1 MKQTIDARG
10 WECPKPIIE
19 TKKLLDTMKEGTV
32 VTIVDDKLAVTN
44 LMNFSESMGYQV
56 SCTEGEKSGEFKI
69 EVTKTKSEY
78 DESVSATGSIVIQ
91 ITSNAYGSE
100 SDGLGESLMKAYLY
114 ALTEVAPLP
123 QTLLFIN
130 KGAFLTAA
138 DSPVLDSIKTL
149 EAEGV
154 EILTCGA
161 CINFFNL
168 NTTPEAGG
176 VTNMYAMVEKLNNA
190 KNAII
195 V

>member
-19 TKKLLDTMKEGTV
+19 TKKLLDTMREGTV
-32 VTIVDDKLAVTN
+32 LTIVDDNLAVTN
-44 LMNFSESMGYQV
+44 LTNFSESMGYQV
-56 SCTEGEKSGEFKI
+56 TCTEREKSGEFDI
-69 EVTKTKSEY
+69 EVTKTKSEH
-78 DESVSATGSIVIQ
+78 DDSVPAAGNIVIQ
-91 ITSNAYGSE
+91 ITTNSYGSE
-100 SDGLGESLMKAYLY
+100 SEGLGESLMKAYLY
-114 ALTEVAPLP
+114 ALTEAAPLP

-130 KGAFLTAA
+130 KGAFLTAV
-138 DSPVLDSIKTL
+138 DSPVLDSIRTL
-149 EAEGV
+149 EAGGV

-161 CINFFNL
+161 CINFYNL

-176 VTNMYAMVEKLNNA
+176 VTNMYTMVEKLNNA